1 MSFIYE
7 QVQNRRDAEIVRLK
21 RKFLKL
27 YLEECGMTSVNTPVK
42 RSLEEG
48 HRSTEAENTPRKKF
62 CMESPSLWKKAC
74 ETADGVYDI
83 DLPTLE
89 EATLLFGFSRGLNA

>member
-1 MSFIYE
+1 M
-7 QVQNRRDAEIVRLK
+7 A
-21 RKFLKL
+21 
-27 YLEECGMTSVNTPVK
+27 GATTPVK
-42 RSLEEG
+42 RSLEEES
-48 HRSTEAENTPRKKF
+48 RSTDVEDTPRKKF

-74 ETADGVYDI
+74 ETADGLYDI